1 MDAPSI
7 TNINKEVYKRFPE
20 FNGIKPK
27 VQKLDRNFLLIY
39 QTQVRMPDARNLYR
53 SIRVVVDEHGEIVK
67 ISTSR

>member
-53 SIRVVVDEHGEIVK
+53 SIRVVVDEYGEIVK

>member
-39 QTQVRMPDARNLYR
+39 QTQVRIPDARNLYR